1 MGTFLFIVLIVVLL
15 LVLLGAGSYSARRYW
30 SPAGSEVVETTD
42 HPGAGAGIVAAILAV
57 LMLVI
62 LFLGFSQWNW
72 FGTTTRSSS
81 PGGSQTISSPAPANN
96 GGAASPAPSGSPVA
110 SP

>member
-1 MGTFLFIVLIVVLL
+1 LD
-15 LVLLGAGSYSARRYW
+15 R
-30 SPAGSEVVETTD
+30 E
-42 HPGAGAGIVAAILAV
+42 ILAV
-57 LMLVI
+57 LMLVV

-81 PGGSQTISSPAPANN
+81 SGGSQTISSPAPANN
-96 GGAASPAPSGSPVA
+96 GGGGGAASPAPSGSP